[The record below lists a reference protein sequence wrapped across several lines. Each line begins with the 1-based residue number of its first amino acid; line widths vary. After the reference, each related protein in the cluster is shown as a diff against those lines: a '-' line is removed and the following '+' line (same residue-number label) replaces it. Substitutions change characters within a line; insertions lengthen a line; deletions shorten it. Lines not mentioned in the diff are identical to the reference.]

1 MTLTAVFLI
10 AGAYLFGAVPS
21 AYLVARYIKG
31 IDIRQYGSGNMGATN
46 VMAFVGNRTG
56 FLLGSYDCLAKG
68 TLPVVLANLLDQS
81 IGVQIGAGLAGV
93 LGHAWS
99 PYMRFTGGRGIAT
112 FTGVLFGFGMFYEV
126 MILVFVLGVFGRVI
140 FHEAGLW
147 TFLCL
152 LALPLLAFLLGRD
165 IALVYMGIAAFPILM
180 LKRLTAN
187 WEPPMEGRS
196 KIRVA
201 FNRILWDR
209 DVSRREEWTERRPP
223 WENEGLSTDAGDDAL
238 R

>member
-1 MTLTAVFLI
+1 MTLTAVLLI
-10 AGAYLFGAVPS
+10 VGAYLFGAVPS

-46 VMAFVGNRTG
+46 VMAFVGKWTG
-56 FLLGSYDCLAKG
+56 FFLGTYDCVAKG
-68 TLPVVLANLLDQS
+68 MLPVVLANLLDQS

-93 LGHAWS
+93 VGHAWS

-112 FTGVLFGFGMFYEV
+112 FIGVLFGLGMFYEFIV
-126 MILVFVLGVFGRVI
+126 MAVALGILGRVI
-140 FHEAGLW
+140 FHETGFW

-152 LALPLLAFLLGRD
+152 LVLPLLAFLFGRD
-165 IALVYMGIAAFPILM
+165 PALVYMNAAAVPILL

-187 WEPPMEGRS
+187 WEPPIEGRS
-196 KIRVA
+196 LIRVA
-201 FNRILWDR
+201 VTRILWDR
-209 DVSRREEWTERRPP
+209 DVTKKEEWTERRPP
-223 WENEGLSTDAGDDAL
+223 WENEGPSTDGGNDVL

>member
-81 IGVQIGAGLAGV
+81 IGVQIGAAIAVEGPNNEIAKTILPSKASFAVGL
-93 LGHAWS
+93 
-99 PYMRFTGGRGIAT
+99 
-112 FTGVLFGFGMFYEV
+112 
-126 MILVFVLGVFGRVI
+126 
-140 FHEAGLW
+140 
-147 TFLCL
+147 
-152 LALPLLAFLLGRD
+152 
-165 IALVYMGIAAFPILM
+165 
-180 LKRLTAN
+180 
-187 WEPPMEGRS
+187 
-196 KIRVA
+196 
-201 FNRILWDR
+201 
-209 DVSRREEWTERRPP
+209 
-223 WENEGLSTDAGDDAL
+223 
-238 R
+238 